1 MEGAPASSASSPT
14 TSGTTIT
21 PSSPAA
27 SSSPGGGFD
36 SPSSTASGG
45 TSSLVPEHTPPR
57 RRLVKASSIIAK
69 REAAAPGAAAG
80 PPGFGLDRSSVTAP
94 ASSIGT
100 GSGPAGTPLGL
111 PSSTCTSPS
120 TFRERAGIRLLVKSD
135 VQGEFPMMPAHG
147 SGGSSGSAKLG
158 RPPFVPNAGIMGE
171 IRPLGRRSELASQ
184 RRHEAPAVQKHAPE
198 DIRIQQN
205 KRACLTRAQNMGATG
220 NYKNFDSPF
229 GNYMV
234 PVIPNHLFNK
244 TSTSSPISTSTSTL
258 SPGVG
263 R

>member
-1 MEGAPASSASSPT
+1 MEGAPASSASSPM
-14 TSGTTIT
+14 TSGTT
-21 PSSPAA
+21 
-27 SSSPGGGFD
+27 
-36 SPSSTASGG
+36 SGER
-45 TSSLVPEHTPPR
+45 SRLHHQPLPLLQEEALIRPR
-57 RRLVKASSIIAK
+57 LLPVVVLLLWIIAK
-69 REAAAPGAAAG
+69 CEAGAPGAVAG
-80 PPGFGLDRSSVTAP
+80 PPGSGLDLSSITAP

-100 GSGPAGTPLGL
+100 GSGPAGTPLGV
-111 PSSTCTSPS
+111 PSSTSASTS
-120 TFRERAGIRLLVKSD
+120 TFREKAGIRPLVKSD

-158 RPPFVPNAGIMGE
+158 RPSFVPNAGIMGE
-171 IRPLGRRSELASQ
+171 IRPLGQQSELASQ
-184 RRHEAPAVQKHAPE
+184 QRHEAPAVQKHAPE

-244 TSTSSPISTSTSTL
+244 TPTSSPLSTSISTL